1 MRLKFVPVLLAA
13 ALGVATA
20 IPIGPSAPIAINA
33 NVQDACEITAAPSIT
48 FSYEAAS
55 ATAITGG
62 SDVSVHCNQ
71 DTTFLAG
78 YWNDT
83 QANADGTVDLIGPGG
98 QVLQVKLDTEFDPI
112 IQSSDATDGSRLTFG
127 ITATAE
133 PGQWTAAVGAYS
145 ATFDYFVG
153 W

>member
-20 IPIGPSAPIAINA
+20 ASPAPATIAINA
-33 NVQDACEITAAPSIT
+33 SVQDACEITAAPSIT
-48 FSYEAAS
+48 FNYEAAS
-55 ATAITGG
+55 ATATTG
-62 SDVSVHCNQ
+62 SSEVSVRCNL

-98 QVLQVKLDTEFDPI
+98 QVLQVMLDTDFEPEL
-112 IQSSDATDGSRLTFG
+112 QNSSATDGSRLTFG
-127 ITATAE
+127 ITATAK
-133 PGQWTAAVGAYS
+133 PGQWTASVGAYS